1 MIIDIRLVTI
11 IGIDIIFNKFDFLAD
26 IMKDNMN
33 ILMIL
38 ETKLDGSFPDS
49 QFLIEGFGKPFR
61 LYRNRN
67 GGGIM
72 LFIRS
77 NIPVKV
83 ISTDK
88 SPSRMND
95 SLIIGFCETYKLR
108 NLVKHPTC
116 FKNPGNP
123 SSMDLLLTN
132 KPLSFQTT
140 TVIETGLSDFHKMI
154 VAVMK
159 MHFPKMKPRV
169 IRYRKYKTFNNDA
182 FVNTLRQELTKQK
195 KVLDE
200 KRLDAFS
207 EICSDVL
214 DKHAPQRKRYLRSNH
229 KPFMNNEISK
239 AIMTRTRVRNRFL
252 KNRSN
257 GNRDLFRKQRKLC
270 VSLLRKSKKDYF
282 SNLNEKQIT
291 DNKRF

>member
-1 MIIDIRLVTI
+1 
-11 IGIDIIFNKFDFLAD
+11 
-26 IMKDNMN
+26 MN
-33 ILMIL
+33 C
-38 ETKLDGSFPDS
+38 SYNPNNNN
-49 QFLIEGFGKPFR
+49 IESH
-61 LYRNRN
+61 LNC
-67 GGGIM
+67 
-72 LFIRS
+72 LSRS
-77 NIPVKV
+77 I
-83 ISTDK
+83 
-88 SPSRMND
+88 D
-95 SLIIGFCETYKLR
+95 SLSSKYENIILLGDFNSCMDDSPMIGFCETYKLR
-108 NLVKHPTC
+108 NLLKHPTC
-116 FKNPGNP
+116 FKNPENT
-123 SSMDLLLTN
+123 SCIDLLLTN

-140 TVIETGLSDFHKMI
+140 TVIEIRLSDFHKMI

-239 AIMTRTRVRNRFL
+239 AIMTRTRLRNRFL

-257 GNRDLFRKQRKLC
+257 RNRDLFRKQRNLC

-282 SNLNEKQIT
+282 SNLNEKKIT

>member
-26 IMKDNMN
+26 IMKDNMI

-140 TVIETGLSDFHKMI
+140 TVIERGLSDFHKTI

-159 MHFPKMKPRV
+159 MHFPKTKPRV
-169 IRYRKYKTFNNDA
+169 IRHRNIR
-182 FVNTLRQELTKQK
+182 TLIT
-195 KVLDE
+195 
-200 KRLDAFS
+200 
-207 EICSDVL
+207 
-214 DKHAPQRKRYLRSNH
+214 
-229 KPFMNNEISK
+229 M
-239 AIMTRTRVRNRFL
+239 
-252 KNRSN
+252 
-257 GNRDLFRKQRKLC
+257 
-270 VSLLRKSKKDYF
+270 LL
-282 SNLNEKQIT
+282 
-291 DNKRF
+291 